1 MVMVMMRLMASM
13 IACAL
18 TLIVGPA
25 FASDITKVRF
35 GPYETH
41 TRIVIE
47 SETPLDS
54 RAFTLAEPVSRLV
67 VSFDQAGWDV
77 PELPN
82 QHGQG
87 DGLVGRFQFDGQAGA
102 PRLVF
107 ELTQPSTIDHHFSLD
122 PDGGGYRTVV
132 DLIPVGSTTF
142 QQISGFPSETTNMAQ
157 FLVENAVVSAAP
169 PACEAVRVVI
179 DPGHGGRD
187 PGAVARF
194 GGGHEKDVNLAAGLE
209 LRDILNSTGRYE
221 VIMTRDR
228 DVFVDLYDRV
238 EIAREA
244 EADLFISLHA
254 DSAGSSTTPEGA
266 TVYSMNHRA
275 VDRARSRAISQGDW
289 VDSNRPEEVSRILVE
304 MSLTNKE
311 SQSERFADALRTEVG
326 RVNPLFR
333 DTPMRANFAV
343 LIDSEVPAVLFEM
356 GFLTNRADARRLN
369 SATDRRRLMQSA
381 AAAIDAHFAHCQT
394 GAGERYIA
402 QNTATASST
411 R

>member
-1 MVMVMMRLMASM
+1 MVVVGMRFFAGLV
-13 IACAL
+13 ACAL
-18 TLIVGPA
+18 ALSAGTAL
-25 FASDITKVRF
+25 ASDITNVRF
-35 GPYETH
+35 GAYETH

-67 VSFDQAGWDV
+67 VSFDQAGWSV
-77 PELPN
+77 PGLPN
-82 QHGQG
+82 RQGQG
-87 DGLVGRFQFDGQAGA
+87 EGLVGRFQFDGQAGA

-107 ELTQPSTIDHHFSLD
+107 ALNSPSTVDHHFSLA

-132 DLIPVGSTTF
+132 DLAPVGAAAF
-142 QQISGFPSETTNMAQ
+142 QQTSGFPSESTNMAQ

-187 PGAVARF
+187 PGALARF
-194 GGGHEKDVNLAAGLE
+194 GGGDEADVNLAAGLV
-209 LRDILNSTGRYE
+209 LRDILNATGRYE

-228 DVFVDLYDRV
+228 DVYVDLYDRV
-238 EIAREA
+238 EIARQA

-254 DSAGSSTTPEGA
+254 DSAGNSTGPEGA

-289 VDSNRPEEVSRILVE
+289 VDPNRPEEVSRILVE

-326 RVNPLFR
+326 RVQPLFR
-333 DTPMRANFAV
+333 ETAMRANFAV
-343 LIDSEVPAVLFEM
+343 LIDAEVPAVLFEM
-356 GFLTNRADARRLN
+356 GFLTNRNDARRLN

-381 AAAIDAHFAHCQT
+381 ASAIDEHFSHCQ
-394 GAGERYIA
+394 GGGPDHYIA
-402 QNTATASST
+402 QNAVSASST

>member
-1 MVMVMMRLMASM
+1 MVVVMLRLMASLV
-13 IACAL
+13 ACAL
-18 TLIVGPA
+18 TVMTGSA
-25 FASDITKVRF
+25 FASDIIKVRF
-35 GPYETH
+35 GAYETH

-67 VSFDQAGWDV
+67 VSFDQAGWNV
-77 PELPN
+77 RELPN
-82 QHGQG
+82 RQGEG

-107 ELTQPSTIDHHFSLD
+107 ALNEPSTVDHHFSLD

-132 DLIPVGSTTF
+132 DLVPVGSSTF
-142 QQISGFPSETTNMAQ
+142 QQVSGFPAETTNMAQ

-187 PGAVARF
+187 PGALARF
-194 GGGHEKDVNLAAGLE
+194 GGGDEADVNLAAGLV
-209 LRDILNSTGRYE
+209 LRDILNATGRYE

-228 DVFVDLYDRV
+228 DVYVDLYDRV
-238 EIAREA
+238 EIARQA

-254 DSAGSSTTPEGA
+254 DSAGTSTTPEGA

-343 LIDSEVPAVLFEM
+343 LIDAEVPAVLFEM
-356 GFLTNRADARRLN
+356 GFLTNRTDARRLN

-381 AAAIDAHFAHCQT
+381 AAAIDAHFAHCQ
-394 GAGERYIA
+394 GAEGERYIA
-402 QNTATASST
+402 QNAASASST